1 MPMPQVAQAQGATLH
16 AALAQQIQAGLAS
29 GSKSDAAR
37 VVLAYDVNGRPVEE
51 SITAVINI
59 VVRQTM
65 SPSAAMQG
73 GMGKVNSYSIT
84 AASVFGMR
92 TPAGELERQSQLYS
106 TMIASIRPNMN
117 WVNAAQ
123 QIELNIANVQMTEA
137 IKRAAINAETN
148 RAVSSIITQQYQEQQ
163 RVQDRLADSFSQSQR
178 GVEHFIDPSSR
189 ERVELSAG
197 YRQAWSNGNGE
208 YILSDD
214 VNFDPSVSLHE
225 NWTQLNRT
233 N

>member
-1 MPMPQVAQAQGATLH
+1 
-16 AALAQQIQAGLAS
+16 
-29 GSKSDAAR
+29 
-37 VVLAYDVNGRPVEE
+37 VEE
-51 SITAVINI
+51 SLTAVIGMI
-59 VVRQTM
+59 VRQTM
-65 SPSAAMQG
+65 SATAAMQG
-73 GMGKVNSYSIT
+73 GAGKVNSYTLTAGSI
-84 AASVFGMR
+84 FGMR
-92 TPAGELERQSQLYS
+92 TPAGQQQQREQLYK

-117 WVNAAQ
+117 WVNAYAQ
-123 QIELNIANVQMTEA
+123 IQLNIGNAAQIEIA
-137 IKRAAINAETN
+137 KRVAINNETN
-148 RAVSSIITQQYQEQQ
+148 HVMSAMIIQQYQETQ
-163 RVQDRLADSFSQSQR
+163 RVQDGLADSFSQSQR

-233 N
+233 Q